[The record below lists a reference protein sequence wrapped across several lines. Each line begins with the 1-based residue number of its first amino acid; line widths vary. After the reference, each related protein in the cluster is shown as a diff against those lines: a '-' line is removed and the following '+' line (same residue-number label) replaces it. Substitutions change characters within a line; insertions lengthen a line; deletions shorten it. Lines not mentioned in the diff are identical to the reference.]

1 MTTRRWKHRPPGSN
15 WGEFGED
22 DQYGRLNLIDR
33 EQVLAAVA
41 EVHEGRSFCLSLPL
55 DRPGG
60 DYHGLGRRPPRLHP
74 VTRGA
79 RRMYNHRADPGS
91 TDAWCD
97 DYVVLYTQASTH
109 WDALAHAGH
118 AFDADADGSD
128 EIVYYNGYRAGEHVL
143 DSLPDPDGG
152 PEPLCNARALG
163 IEKIAERCVQ
173 GRGVMIDL
181 YASFGRERRFVG
193 YDELMRICEAGRVEV
208 ERGDIV
214 CLHTGLTHALLACA
228 GKPERHVLEDSHP
241 VLDSR
246 DARLLRWIDES
257 GMAALVADNFAIEG
271 VPAQPAPET
280 RCAEPL
286 HELCIFK
293 LGMPLGE
300 LWYLWELN
308 GWLRSHR
315 RNRFLVTAPPLRLP
329 GAVGSPVTPV
339 ATV

>member
-1 MTTRRWKHRPPGSN
+1 VTQRRWKHRPPGSN

-22 DQYGRLNLIDR
+22 DQCGRLNLIDR
-33 EQVLAAVA
+33 ERVLAGIA
-41 EVHEGRSFCLSLPL
+41 EVREGASFCLSLPL

-60 DYHGLGRRPPRLHP
+60 DYHGLGRRPPRLHAVP
-74 VTRGA
+74 RGA
-79 RRMYNHRADPGS
+79 RRMYNHRADATL

-97 DYVVLYTQASTH
+97 DYAVLYTQASTH

-118 AFDADADGSD
+118 AFDADGDGAE

-143 DSLPDPDGG
+143 AALPDPDGG
-152 PEPLCNARALG
+152 PDPLCNARALG

-181 YASFGRERRFVG
+181 HASFGSERRFVG
-193 YDELMRICEAGRVEV
+193 YDDLMRICEAGRVEV

-214 CLHTGLTHALLACA
+214 CLHTGLTHALLAF
-228 GKPERHVLEDSHP
+228 GGEPDRGVLEDSHP

-271 VPAQPAPET
+271 VPARPAPET